1 MEPKPKAKGSW
12 TFPWGHKRPWAKNRA
27 ECLSAASFLVLI
39 QKKGKKK
46 NKKKSDLK
54 NNEKKKLEK
63 EIRIF
68 HLLI

>member
-46 NKKKSDLK
+46 KKSDLK
-54 NNEKKKLEK
+54 NNEEKSWKKK
-63 EIRIF
+63 
-68 HLLI
+68 